1 MRALPA
7 ATRVR
12 PPQNLRRFKSTSR
25 SWRCQLYYRDPR
37 PHWEAGRRN
46 LCLA

>member
-1 MRALPA
+1 MRALPV
-7 ATRVR
+7 ATGVR
-12 PPQNLRRFKSTSR
+12 LPQSPRRFKSASR

-37 PHWEAGRRN
+37 LHWEAGRRN